1 MTGTTN
7 RYGIYEVDHRT
18 FGGELTLFDFEGH
31 HTMTTMANKI
41 MKDYAFDIQRKKDIE
56 ARERNST
63 YDK

>member
-31 HTMTTMANKI
+31 HTMVTMANKI
-41 MKDYAFDIQRKKDIE
+41 MRDYTFDLQRKKDIE
-56 ARERNST
+56 ARERNRT

>member
-41 MKDYAFDIQRKKDIE
+41 MRDYAFDMQRKKDIE
-56 ARERNST
+56 ARERNKQ
-63 YDK
+63 YGK

>member
-1 MTGTTN
+1 MTGTIN

-31 HTMTTMANKI
+31 HTMATMANKI
-41 MKDYAFDIQRKKDIE
+41 MRDYDFDMQRKKDIE

>member
-1 MTGTTN
+1 MTGTIN
-7 RYGIYEVDHRT
+7 RYGIYEVDHKT

-56 ARERNST
+56 ARERNRN